1 MKPSAELLSG
11 RAVQRN
17 DTGDR
22 PLGSCRG
29 LLAQLVE
36 HFVYTEVVGGSSP
49 PEPTA
54 EAITGGPMNSRR
66 HEPVRQHS
74 VDYLPGTSGNPV
86 APFQRDHQ
94 PGQGPIRHDWVY
106 LVPIGAVVAG
116 GVIAFFV
123 WGN

>member
-1 MKPSAELLSG
+1 M
-11 RAVQRN
+11 
-17 DTGDR
+17 
-22 PLGSCRG
+22 
-29 LLAQLVE
+29 
-36 HFVYTEVVGGSSP
+36 VGGSSP

-54 EAITGGPMNSRR
+54 DAITGGPMNSRR
-66 HEPVRQHS
+66 HETVRQHS
-74 VDYLPGTSGNPV
+74 VDFLPGTSGNPV

-106 LVPIGAVVAG
+106 LVPIGAVLIG